1 MQGRVRE
8 GGDHL
13 AAIGK
18 ESKGHTSFFR
28 PKAPFRYNR
37 LESIALRG
45 MSLFDQVEH
54 RFRLFPV
61 LTAGKGPSHRAFV
74 RFCMNAHADRERRPS
89 ASGQSGPP
97 RERKI
102 VLTTCKSSI
111 KNNIYSQKAIPAG
124 RGLTTL
130 VLFKEDVR

>member
-13 AAIGK
+13 AALGNQ
-18 ESKGHTSFFR
+18 SKGHTSSSRSRTLFR
-28 PKAPFRYNR
+28 CNR

-45 MSLFDQVEH
+45 RFPFAPIEH
-54 RFRLFPV
+54 CFRSFLIITAAKGRSYHAV
-61 LTAGKGPSHRAFV
+61 L
-74 RFCMNAHADRERRPS
+74 RFCMSARAYPRRRRPWQ
-89 ASGQSGPP
+89 GRSGPP
-97 RERKI
+97 GAWKI

-111 KNNIYSQKAIPAG
+111 KNNIYLQKAIPAG

-130 VLFKEDVR
+130 VLFKEDIR